1 MLVPTNESKEIT
13 KKYGEVQSEIRD
25 LISSISKNSDDYD
38 EKYIK
43 IKFDQMTSYLYIK
56 QYKFAA

>member
-25 LISSISKNSDDYD
+25 LISSISKNSGDYD

-43 IKFDQMTSYLYIK
+43 IKFDQMTSYL
-56 QYKFAA
+56 